1 MAYATSGNEFDY
13 VVIGAGSA
21 GCALVRNLSDRT
33 GAKILLL
40 EAGGS
45 DERKEIQDPTKYFG
59 LWGSDIDWKYETV
72 PQEFAN
78 NRSLRWP
85 RGRVLGGTSSING
98 MVYLRGDRLDYD
110 TWGYLGNYGWGFDEV
125 FRTFTS
131 MEGTSNG
138 SSSGPLMPA
147 VVVDQSPLS
156 QIFIDACGE
165 LGINYND
172 NFNSGKLSGAGWNES
187 TIYQGKRQSSYR
199 AFLHPII
206 ERPTITIET
215 NATVQKLT
223 LNSSHRIEGITY
235 LKDGKEHKVSIARE
249 LILSAGAVDSPRLL
263 LLSGIGAP
271 EELRS
276 IGINPVVEL
285 PEVGRN
291 LVDHMLIGVAFGS
304 ASKIDGRNPFVTESC
319 AFVGSNPGVVGSNV
333 QISFVNEKNFVE
345 GYEVPEH
352 CFTVIPGIVRPQS
365 RGWIKLRSSDPTVS
379 PLIDPRYLSETAD
392 LDDFVS
398 GIQISREI
406 AKTKALSPWTTGEVA
421 PGPGCSSDKQIRDYV
436 RSVATTWFH
445 PVGTCRMGI
454 DSGAVVDPELRVQ
467 GIANLRIADASIMPT
482 VVSCNTN
489 AASMM
494 IGWKAGELIAN
505 SKK

>member
-1 MAYATSGNEFDY
+1 VARVEDDFDY

-45 DERKEIQDPTKYFG
+45 DERKEIQDPTKIFT
-59 LWGSDIDWKYETV
+59 LWGSDVDWKYETV

-78 NRSLRWP
+78 NRTIGWP

-125 FRTFTS
+125 FRTFTAL
-131 MEGTSNG
+131 EGSKNG
-138 SSSGPLMPA
+138 SASGHLMPA
-147 VVVDQSPLS
+147 VVADQTELC
-156 QIFIDACGE
+156 QVFIDACGE
-165 LGINYND
+165 LGIEYND

-187 TIYQGKRQSSYR
+187 TIYKGLRQSSYR

-206 ERPTITIET
+206 DRPTITIET
-215 NATVQKLT
+215 NAIVQKLT
-223 LNSSHRIEGITY
+223 VSQSKRIDSLTY
-235 LKDGKEHKVSIARE
+235 IKDGKEHTVSINCE
-249 LILSAGAVDSPRLL
+249 LIISAGAVDTPRLL
-263 LLSGIGAP
+263 LLSGIGDP
-271 EELRS
+271 QELQAL
-276 IGINPVVEL
+276 GIAPVVEL

-291 LVDHMLIGVAFGS
+291 LVDHILLGVAFGS
-304 ASKIDGRNPFVTESC
+304 ATKINGRNPFVTESC
-319 AFVGSNPGVVGSNV
+319 AFVPSNPGVVGSNI
-333 QISFVNEKNFVE
+333 QISFVKEKHYVE
-345 GYEVPEH
+345 GYDAPEH
-352 CFTVIPGIVRPQS
+352 CFTIIPGLVRPQS
-365 RGWIKLRSSDPTVS
+365 RGSITLRSSDPSVS

-392 LDDFVS
+392 VDDFVS

-406 AKTKALSPWTTGEVA
+406 GKTKAFSTWTTGEAA
-421 PGPGCSSDKQIRDYV
+421 PGPDCSTDAEIRNYIK
-436 RSVATTWFH
+436 SVATTWFH

-454 DSGAVVDPELRVQ
+454 DSRAVVDPELRVQ
-467 GIANLRIADASIMPT
+467 GVANLRIADASIMPT
-482 VVSCNTN
+482 IVSCNTN
-489 AASMM
+489 AASIM

-505 SKK
+505 SRKS